1 MGLLDLFRPRWKH
14 SDPSVRAEAIKDF
27 SPDDLPRLAQVARH
41 DSDPRIRRIALKKI
55 ADPDLL
61 GEVAKNDPDEGLR
74 RDAAEKAIELLQVV
88 ALSGEDEARS
98 IAAVARL
105 TTPRSLVDVACKAAL
120 SGARKAAFERLSDDR
135 SFAEVAR
142 RGGDPELRLRA
153 VDRLSSPESLR
164 DLLLA
169 DPNKEIA
176 SRALGRIAK
185 DQRELLTE
193 VAQRA
198 KSKTLRSA
206 ARERLGMGVLKTE
219 PNLAA
224 VAKNQ
229 SQAQAPSA
237 QNERRELLCQRLEV
251 AAKSS
256 DPEDY
261 ADADDVLAQVRLEWQ
276 AVGGEAP
283 SALRKRFERA
293 TSRFQE
299 RRDAL
304 IKRQQKAQPA
314 TVKVV
319 ELPPPPRRE
328 PPPEKVPE
336 KPTEKPPEKLAEKPT
351 EKLAEPTPDPEEVK
365 RIAAARARREE
376 ERKQREAEQAERLR
390 ADAERREAEEK
401 RRGEEQQANLAR
413 VEEHSARLE
422 KLAQEETLRPKQVDQ
437 ALKQAHEAMVSANPL
452 PRERA
457 TAARQR
463 YDAARA
469 ALVIKL
475 HEAREREDWQRWS
488 NVPRLEALVQKVEI
502 LAQALEDGHDRNEVA
517 AFLKQLQGEWKAV
530 GPAPKD
536 KSEALWQRFKEKGD
550 QIFEKLRSAT
560 GEERTANLAKK
571 EALCQKVEALLAS
584 LGEPGQPDQPGQ
596 PAQADQAGQ
605 AQAAEPDWKSVGE
618 QLKALQADWKAT
630 GPVPTKEQADA
641 LWTRFK
647 TAADKVYTE
656 QKGHYAELDE
666 ERAENLKKKEVLC
679 QKAEAAVHS
688 VDWKGTTELLK
699 SYQADWKAIGPAPRA
714 RQAEHEALWQR
725 FRTACDKFF
734 ERRGAA
740 FEKLDS
746 ERLENLKKKE
756 ALCEQA
762 EALVAKEDLDQ
773 EAGESEMK
781 RLQGE
786 WKRIGPVPQQQSD
799 ALWARFRGAADK
811 VFDRG
816 RQHETMPLPE
826 ESHPEPKAKWSH
838 KLPLAAALA
847 KLQSPG
853 AGAASG
859 TDSDTDAVEAKPI
872 TDEAKP
878 ITDEAGASSAS
889 PDPRVSDSWEN
900 ETASGWEDIDRVIS
914 SQTPEPGSDGKK

>member
-61 GEVAKNDPDEGLR
+61 GEVAKSDPDEGLR
-74 RDAAEKAIELLQVV
+74 RDAAEKASELLQAV
-88 ALSGEDEARS
+88 ALSGENESRS

-105 TTPRSLVDVACKAAL
+105 ATPRALVDVACKAAL
-120 SGARKAAFERLSDDR
+120 AAARKAAFERLSDDR

-142 RGGDPELRLRA
+142 RGGDSELRLRA

-169 DPNKEIA
+169 DVNKEIA
-176 SRALGRIAK
+176 TRALGRIAK

-193 VAQRA
+193 LAQRA
-198 KSKTLRSA
+198 KSKTVRSA
-206 ARERLGMGVLKTE
+206 ARERLGMGVVKTE
-219 PNLAA
+219 PAIAA

-229 SQAQAPSA
+229 APA
-237 QNERRELLCQRLEV
+237 TNVTNERRELLCQRLEV

-261 ADADDVLAQVRLEWQ
+261 ADADDVLAQARAEWQ
-276 AVGGEAP
+276 AVGGEVP

-304 IKRQQKAQPA
+304 VKKQQKAQAA

-328 PPPEKVPE
+328 PPPEKVAEKAPE
-336 KPTEKPPEKLAEKPT
+336 KAAEKAPEKLP
-351 EKLAEPTPDPEEVK
+351 EPPREDPEEAK
-365 RIAAARARREE
+365 RIAAARLRREE

-390 ADAERREAEEK
+390 ADSERREAEEK
-401 RRGEEQQANLAR
+401 RRLEEQQANLSR
-413 VEEHSARLE
+413 VEEHSSRLE
-422 KLAQEETLRPKQVDQ
+422 KLAQEESLRPKQVEQ
-437 ALKQAHEAMVSANPL
+437 ALKQAHEAMVGANPL
-452 PRERA
+452 PRDRA
-457 TAARQR
+457 SAARQR

-488 NVPRLEALVQKVEI
+488 NVPRLEALVQKVEL
-502 LAQALEDGHDRNEVA
+502 LAQALEEGAARNEVA
-517 AFLKQLQGEWKAV
+517 GFLKQLQGEWKAV

-560 GEERTANLAKK
+560 DEERTTNLAKK
-571 EALCQKVEALLAS
+571 EALCQKVEALLAT
-584 LGEPGQPDQPGQ
+584 LGA
-596 PAQADQAGQ
+596 PAQEGQ
-605 AQAAEPDWKSVGE
+605 AAQPPAAEPDWKAVGE
-618 QLKALQADWKAT
+618 QLKALQADWKAA

-647 TAADKVYTE
+647 TSADKVYSE
-656 QKGHYAELDE
+656 QKAHYAELDE

-734 ERRGAA
+734 ERRSAA
-740 FEKLDS
+740 FEKLDG

-762 EALVAKEDLDQ
+762 EALLAKEDLDQ

-799 ALWARFRGAADK
+799 ALWARFRGTADK

-816 RQHETMPLPE
+816 RQQETMPIPD

-847 KLQSPG
+847 KLQG
-853 AGAASG
+853 GAA
-859 TDSDTDAVEAKPI
+859 TDAVETKP
-872 TDEAKP
+872 TS
-878 ITDEAGASSAS
+878 DEAGASSAS
-889 PDPRVSDSWEN
+889 PDPRVNESWEN

-914 SQTPEPGSDGKK
+914 GQTPEPGSDGKK